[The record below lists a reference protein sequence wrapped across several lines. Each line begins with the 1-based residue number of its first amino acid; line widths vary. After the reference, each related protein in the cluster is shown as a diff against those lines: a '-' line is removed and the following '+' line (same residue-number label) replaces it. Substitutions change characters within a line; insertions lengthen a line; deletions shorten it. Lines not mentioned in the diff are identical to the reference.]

1 MFEALTRTPVPP
13 KSTLWRRV
21 SALPLF
27 SYYHRLFALVMA
39 CNAAVLWLGPGIQAM
54 GLERLSSLVLINL
67 SLATLIRQQ
76 YLINALFWLATRV
89 PVGWPLAIR
98 RRVAKVYHFG
108 GLHSGAALAAT
119 GWFVAMVWVQV
130 LMHVREPGSVSSLRL
145 WLSGGLMALLLSMV
159 IMALPW
165 VRGRFHN
172 GFERV
177 HRFAGWSV
185 LLVFWGM
192 TLLAPAEGSANP
204 LYSGTFW
211 MLVVL
216 SLSVALPWLRLRKVP
231 IATVRPSGHA
241 VIVRFTHT
249 TPFTGSST
257 AISRSPLLEWH
268 SFANIPAPGQPGF
281 RLIIS
286 RAGDWTGQFIEQ
298 LPSHVWVKGITT
310 AGVANVETLFK
321 SVLYI
326 ATGSGIGPVL
336 PHLLAGN
343 VPLHLI
349 WSTRSPRQTYGD
361 ALVEEILQAQP
372 QALIWDTDARG
383 KPDLVQLACG
393 AVQAFGVEA
402 VICIANQGLTRRVVQ
417 ELEARGIPAYG
428 AIWDS

>member
-119 GWFVAMVWVQV
+119 GWFAAMVWVQV

-241 VIVRFTHT
+241 VIARFTHT
-249 TPFTGSST
+249 TPFY
-257 AISRSPLLEWH
+257 RFFHRHQPE
-268 SFANIPAPGQPGF
+268 PA
-281 RLIIS
+281 
-286 RAGDWTGQFIEQ
+286 
-298 LPSHVWVKGITT
+298 
-310 AGVANVETLFK
+310 AGVAFIRQYSCAGPAGVSPDHFPGRGLDGAVHRAVAIPCVGQRDHHGWGRECGNAVQ
-321 SVLYI
+321 VGAVHRHRQRYRPGI
-326 ATGSGIGPVL
+326 AA
-336 PHLLAGN
+336 LAG
-343 VPLHLI
+343 
-349 WSTRSPRQTYGD
+349 RQR
-361 ALVEEILQAQP
+361 AA
-372 QALIWDTDARG
+372 AS
-383 KPDLVQLACG
+383 DLVDPQSATNL
-393 AVQAFGVEA
+393 
-402 VICIANQGLTRRVVQ
+402 R
-417 ELEARGIPAYG
+417 
-428 AIWDS
+428 